1 MQKKNYSIPLDGE
14 GGYEKCEMFN
24 IAAASIPDSF
34 EAAVRGRTLER
45 VACTAWHYVT
55 DHDIGHGHTIVR
67 QRGRISPP
75 AVYLSGQCTG
85 KCVVLLSC
93 W

>member
-24 IAAASIPDSF
+24 IVAASIPDSF

-45 VACTAWHYVT
+45 VTCTAWHYVT

-67 QRGRISPP
+67 QRG
-75 AVYLSGQCTG
+75 
-85 KCVVLLSC
+85 
-93 W
+93 

>member
-67 QRGRISPP
+67 QRG
-75 AVYLSGQCTG
+75 
-85 KCVVLLSC
+85 
-93 W
+93 

>member
-1 MQKKNYSIPLDGE
+1 
-14 GGYEKCEMFN
+14 MFN

-67 QRGRISPP
+67 QRG
-75 AVYLSGQCTG
+75 
-85 KCVVLLSC
+85 
-93 W
+93 

>member
-1 MQKKNYSIPLDGE
+1 
-14 GGYEKCEMFN
+14 MFN

-67 QRGRISPP
+67 QRGGISPA
-75 AVYLSGQCTG
+75 AVVFIFVRQMCR
-85 KCVVLLSC
+85 
-93 W
+93 